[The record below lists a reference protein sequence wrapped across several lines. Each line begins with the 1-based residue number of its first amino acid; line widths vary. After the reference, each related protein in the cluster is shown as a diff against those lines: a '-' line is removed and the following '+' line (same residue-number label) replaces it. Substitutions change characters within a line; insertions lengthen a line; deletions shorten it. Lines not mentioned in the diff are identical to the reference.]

1 MHKGILIDKVNAIA
15 LPIADEL
22 NYELYHVEYV
32 KEDGEFYLRIYID
45 KPEGILITDCE
56 ALSRRVSDM
65 LDKEDFISDSYFLEV
80 SSPGLNRGLFK
91 DEHYRRFIGSEVS
104 IRLNKA
110 LDNKKLIEG
119 ILKEV
124 NEESIIVESENNI
137 SIPKESIKSGNLNG
151 EI

>member
-1 MHKGILIDKVNAIA
+1 MNNKILIDKVNAIA
-15 LPIADEL
+15 SPIADEL

-32 KEDGEFYLRIYID
+32 KENGEFYLRIYID

-56 ALSRRVSDM
+56 ALSRRVSDA

-91 DEHYRRFIGSEVS
+91 DEHYKTNIGREVS
-104 IRLNKA
+104 IKLNKA
-110 LDNKKLIEG
+110 LDDKRIIEG

-124 NEESIIVESENNI
+124 NEESIIVESDNDT
-137 SIPKESIKSGNLNG
+137 SIPKDIIKSANLKG

>member
-1 MHKGILIDKVNAIA
+1 MRNEVLIDKVNAIA
-15 LPIADEL
+15 APIADEL

-32 KEDGEFYLRIYID
+32 KENGEFYLRIYID

-56 ALSRRVSDM
+56 ALSRRVSDV
-65 LDKEDFISDSYFLEV
+65 LDKEDFINDSYYLEV

-91 DEHYRRFIGSEVS
+91 DDHYQRFIGSEVS
-104 IRLNKA
+104 INLSKA
-110 LDNKKLIEG
+110 IDDKKNIQG

-124 NEESIIVESENNI
+124 NDDSIIVESQNNI
-137 SIPKESIKSGNLNG
+137 SIPKDIIKSANLNG

>member
-1 MHKGILIDKVNAIA
+1 MNNKILIDKVNAIA
-15 LPIADEL
+15 APIADEL

-32 KEDGEFYLRIYID
+32 KEEGEFYLRIYID
-45 KPEGILITDCE
+45 KPERILITDCE
-56 ALSRRVSDM
+56 ALSRRVSDV

-91 DEHYRRFIGSEVS
+91 DEHYKRFVGSEVS
-104 IRLNKA
+104 IKLNKA
-110 LDNKKLIEG
+110 VEDKKSFEG

-124 NEESIIVESENNI
+124 NEDSIIIESENDI
-137 SIPKESIKSGNLNG
+137 IIPKESIKSGNLNG

>member
-45 KPEGILITDCE
+45 KPERILITDCE

-91 DEHYRRFIGSEVS
+91 EEHYRRFIGSEVS
-104 IRLNKA
+104 INLNKA
-110 LDNKKLIEG
+110 LDDKKIIEG

-124 NEESIIVESENNI
+124 NEESIIVESENDI
-137 SIPKESIKSGNLNG
+137 IIPKESIKSANLKG